1 MQFLHDSQESGFDF
15 GESRQPSPH
24 CQPKPLH
31 NQGGRNSNG
40 REVNGKE
47 LWPCPFQSAFSVQI
61 RQGCS
66 SLWFPV
72 LKCFFYCLNNTKL
85 TTNTTVDWQRQV
97 TAVEQAK
104 SQTIIFGTIFHH
116 YFWSVSQQT
125 ILFSHSHLVPS
136 CARYYFHQTQ
146 AASSLR
152 GSFLTQKVE
161 VSSPQ
166 KNFFT
171 W

>member
-1 MQFLHDSQESGFDF
+1 MALLLAMQFLHDSQESGFDF

-24 CQPKPLH
+24 CQAKPLH
-31 NQGGRNSNG
+31 NQVGRNSK

-85 TTNTTVDWQRQV
+85 ITNTTVDWQRQV

-104 SQTIIFGTIFHH
+104 MRQSFLVPYFTITFDQFLNKLFFLVIL
-116 YFWSVSQQT
+116 
-125 ILFSHSHLVPS
+125 ILFLPVQDTTFIKPKQLV
-136 CARYYFHQTQ
+136 H
-146 AASSLR
+146 
-152 GSFLTQKVE
+152 
-161 VSSPQ
+161 
-166 KNFFT
+166 
-171 W
+171 